1 MSLGLLLPTTCVLGL
16 ARWLTP
22 DPSGV
27 GTHIQLG
34 LEPCG
39 IMSWLNFPCPMCG
52 MTTTFS
58 LMAHFRPIDAFVNQ
72 PFGVVLFIGTVI
84 VFVIAAQEIVF
95 PRKRWQRMWQWAM
108 GREVYVVSGLLVGM
122 LSAWVYKVAIMG
134 DFFSWPA

>member
-1 MSLGLLLPTTCVLGL
+1 MSLGLLLPSGVVLGL

-34 LEPCG
+34 LEPCA

-72 PFGVVLFIGTVI
+72 PFGVVLFIATVI
-84 VFVIAAQEIVF
+84 VFAIAAQEIAF
-95 PRKRWQRMWQWAM
+95 PRKRWQRLWQLTF
-108 GREVYVVSGLLVGM
+108 GREMYVVSGLLVGM
-122 LSAWVYKVAIMG
+122 LSAWVYKIAIMG
-134 DFFSWPA
+134 DFLS